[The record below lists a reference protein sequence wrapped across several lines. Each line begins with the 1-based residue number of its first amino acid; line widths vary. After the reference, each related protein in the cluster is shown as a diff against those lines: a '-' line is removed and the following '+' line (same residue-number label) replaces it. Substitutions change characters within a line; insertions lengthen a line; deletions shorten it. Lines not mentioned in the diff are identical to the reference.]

1 MSSVVASNPTQ
12 HPRQLRLARRSAR
25 MSSRWDAKHSIEETL
40 HAMISSIQARDRYT
54 RGHSERVAKLSLDL
68 AVIYELSHEACQE
81 IYIAGIVHDIG
92 KIGIP
97 DCVLFKE
104 GILADAEYKTI
115 QKHPEIGY
123 RILERLGHL
132 QFVLPGVLYHHERW
146 DGKGYPHR
154 LAGQTIPIMARI
166 MAVADAYD
174 AMTSCRPYRQTMP
187 VEKAQ
192 QIVVAGGG
200 EQWDAEVVECFS
212 VWLSRR
218 KATKKENSPVSSLIP
233 DHSVVEQI
241 AKATKVVR
249 R

>member
-12 HPRQLRLARRSAR
+12 PPRRHRLARQSAR
-25 MSSRWDAKHSIEETL
+25 VSSRLDAKHSIEEML
-40 HAMISSIQARDRYT
+40 HAMISSLQARDRYT
-54 RGHSERVAKLSLDL
+54 RRHCERVAKLSLDL
-68 AVIYELSHEACQE
+68 AVIYELTHEACQE
-81 IYIAGIVHDIG
+81 IYLAGIVHDIG
-92 KIGIP
+92 KMGIP
-97 DCVLFKE
+97 DSLLLKE
-104 GILADAEYKTI
+104 AALTDAEYKTV

-146 DGKGYPHR
+146 DGKGYPHGI
-154 LAGQTIPIMARI
+154 AGQTIPIMARI

-200 EQWDAEVVECFS
+200 EQWDPDVVECFS
-212 VWLSRR
+212 VWLGRR
-218 KATKKENSPVSSLIP
+218 RATKKNSPDSSLIP
-233 DHSVVEQI
+233 NHSVVEQI
-241 AKATKVVR
+241 AKASKVVSR
-249 R
+249 

>member
-12 HPRQLRLARRSAR
+12 PPRRHRLARQSAR
-25 MSSRWDAKHSIEETL
+25 VSSRLDAKHSIEEML
-40 HAMISSIQARDRYT
+40 HAMISSLQARDRYT
-54 RGHSERVAKLSLDL
+54 RRHCERVAKLSLDL
-68 AVIYELSHEACQE
+68 AVIYELTHEACQE
-81 IYIAGIVHDIG
+81 IYLAGIVHDIG
-92 KIGIP
+92 KMGIP
-97 DCVLFKE
+97 DSLLLKE
-104 GILADAEYKTI
+104 AALTDAEYKTV

-146 DGKGYPHR
+146 DGKGYPHG
-154 LAGQTIPIMARI
+154 LAGHTIPVMARI

-174 AMTSCRPYRQTMP
+174 AMTSCRPYRQSIP

-192 QIVVAGGG
+192 QIVAAGGG
-200 EQWDAEVVECFS
+200 EQWDADVVECFC

-218 KATKKENSPVSSLIP
+218 QATTTNTLGSSLIP
-233 DHSVVEQI
+233 DHCAAQQI
-241 AKATKVVR
+241 AEAAKAVR

>member
-1 MSSVVASNPTQ
+1 MSSVATFNPTQ
-12 HPRQLRLARRSAR
+12 HPRRFHLAGRGTR
-25 MSSRWDAKHSIEETL
+25 MSTRRDAKHSVEETL
-40 HAMISSIQARDRYT
+40 HAMIGSIQARDHYT

-81 IYIAGIVHDIG
+81 IYLAGIVHDIG
-92 KIGIP
+92 KLGIP
-97 DCVLFKE
+97 DSVLLKN
-104 GILADAEYKTI
+104 GALTDAEYRII

-123 RILERLGHL
+123 RILERQGHL

-146 DGKGYPHR
+146 DGKGYPHG

-174 AMTSCRPYRQTMP
+174 AMTSCRPYRQTMS

-192 QIVVAGGG
+192 QTVAAGGG
-200 EQWDAEVVECFS
+200 QQWDADVVECFC

-218 KATKKENSPVSSLIP
+218 KTIANSPSSNLIP
-233 DHSVVEQI
+233 DHSTAQQI
-241 AKATKVVR
+241 AEAARVVR